1 MTTLIAFQNDL
12 LNIAKTRDLIEEH
25 LNEALER
32 GDEIL
37 PWSRWFAAANKRFE
51 EAENALTTMELCE
64 MDAACDA
71 ARLFGRL
78 VAHSEQDLRAIMAHR
93 REAEER
99 V

>member
-1 MTTLIAFQNDL
+1 MTLLLDFQNDL
-12 LNIAKTRDLIEEH
+12 LDIAKVRDLIEDH
-25 LNEALER
+25 LNAALVR

-37 PWSRWFAAANKRFE
+37 PWSRWFVAAAKRYE

-78 VAHSEQDLRAIMAHR
+78 VAYAHQDLQALQAYHPPE
-93 REAEER
+93 EAKP
-99 V
+99 